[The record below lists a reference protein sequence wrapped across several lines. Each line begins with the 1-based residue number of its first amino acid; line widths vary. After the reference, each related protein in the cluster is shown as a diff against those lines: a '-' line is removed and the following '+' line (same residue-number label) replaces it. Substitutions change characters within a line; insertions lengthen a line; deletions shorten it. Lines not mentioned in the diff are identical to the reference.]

1 MEKRFSQLKNQ
12 GSYSAPD
19 FRKLLVIRHSY
30 SFALEAHIKEK
41 FQNQVAFGTE
51 WIHPRE
57 EDIHYLLEGGYKD
70 DDILMALLPF
80 DEWELIENHA
90 WNQNSI

>member
-1 MEKRFSQLKNQ
+1 MNQ
-12 GSYSAPD
+12 VSHSAPD

-30 SFALEAHIKEK
+30 SFALEAYIKNK

-57 EDIHYLLEGGYKD
+57 EDIKVMIFLWHYFN
-70 DDILMALLPF
+70 LM
-80 DEWELIENHA
+80 NG
-90 WNQNSI
+90 N